1 MSAVHYANFYVIF
14 KPTGT
19 NFTKSLISRLRNIV
33 KQRMSLPTVYMY
45 SIGFQFPEIYA
56 GI

>member
-1 MSAVHYANFYVIF
+1 MSDVHYANLYVLF

-33 KQRMSLPTVYMY
+33 KQHMSLPTVYMY
-45 SIGFQFPEIYA
+45 IIGFQFPEIYG